1 MAEPLDLEPLFPLPN
16 VVLFPKGIL
25 PLYVFEP
32 SYRTMMADAPQGG
45 QTICMALLMAPGDG
59 DRRRN

>member
-1 MAEPLDLEPLFPLPN
+1 MAELLDLEPLFPLPN

-32 SYRTMMADAPQGG
+32 RYRSMMADAPHGG
-45 QTICMALLMAPGDG
+45 QTIDRTRHMAPG